1 MKYMRRPLS
10 EHLSHL
16 LAQANRHVSRQL
28 NADGVSFDQWRV
40 MMALSEEGGST
51 MGKLA
56 EELAIN
62 HPTLT
67 KLIDRMAEEALVY
80 RVPDPDDRR
89 KVRMFL
95 SDKGTALLETQ
106 NQRVQLH
113 EARVEDS
120 YGNEDVQ
127 KLRSMLETLIK
138 QLS

>member
-1 MKYMRRPLS
+1 MRRPLS

>member
-1 MKYMRRPLS
+1 
-10 EHLSHL
+10 